1 VSLNLLPPWAD
12 LAGLLISIKDVI
24 YNVGKF
30 LINLKNGEYMK
41 TNLMKSIY
49 KAKLGWNMVD

>member
-1 VSLNLLPPWAD
+1 VSLNVLPPWAD

-30 LINLKNGEYMK
+30 FINLKNGQNMK

-49 KAKLGWNMVD
+49 KAKLVWNMVD

>member
-12 LAGLLISIKDVI
+12 LAGLLISINDVI

-30 LINLKNGEYMK
+30 FINLKNGQYVK

-49 KAKLGWNMVD
+49 KAKLVWNMVD